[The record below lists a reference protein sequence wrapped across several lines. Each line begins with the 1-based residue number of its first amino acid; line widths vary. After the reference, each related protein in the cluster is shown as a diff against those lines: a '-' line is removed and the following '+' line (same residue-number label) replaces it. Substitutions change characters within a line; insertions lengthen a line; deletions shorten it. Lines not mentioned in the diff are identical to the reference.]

1 MPQYLSPGVY
11 VEYVPPASLPIAG
24 VATSIAGF
32 IGVVAD
38 DVTMP
43 PRPGQF
49 YFQFPSQFQ
58 LDQNGNPNLNA
69 QGQPDSLLDSES
81 NPIPVLV
88 KNKEGKPAFSEDDE
102 GNPVPLVDENDIP
115 FVLVKDDEGNPALV
129 KDGSYVLVEE
139 DGKPKPVLYD
149 VADAGEPILI
159 TSWEEFKTKFGDF
172 QEGNKILAHAVYGFF
187 FNGGTRCH
195 VLRVAPSQEDPPVP
209 PLNNPSDELEKFE
222 PVDEITIVAVPG
234 AVSDIQHN
242 AIIAHCAKMGD
253 RVAILDGDQNQGP
266 GSVSGIRP
274 VGRSQQASYAAIYYP
289 WIKVFDPV
297 SEAPDII
304 PPSGHIAGIYARND
318 ATRGVFKAPA
328 NEVIVNALDVS
339 RPISKAQ
346 QDGLNPEGINVIRS
360 FKGTIKVWG
369 GRTMA
374 DDANAD
380 FRYISTRRYFN
391 YLVESINDGTQF
403 AVFEPNDLGLW
414 QRIKRTVGDFLLN
427 EWRSGALFGETPDK
441 AFFVKCD
448 AETNPKEVR
457 ELGQVVTLIGVA
469 IVKPAEFVIFRI
481 QQTAGE

>member
-11 VEYVPPASLPIAG
+11 VEYVPPASLPVAG
-24 VATSIAGF
+24 VATSVAGF

-38 DVTMP
+38 NVTMP
-43 PRPGQF
+43 EQPGQF
-49 YFQFPSQFQ
+49 QK
-58 LDQNGNPNLNA
+58 DDEGNL
-69 QGQPDSLLDSES
+69 
-81 NPIPVLV
+81 VL
-88 KNKEGKPAFSEDDE
+88 DDE
-102 GNPVPLVDENDIP
+102 GNPVPAPYER
-115 FVLVKDDEGNPALV
+115 AT
-129 KDGSYVLVEE
+129 
-139 DGKPKPVLYD
+139 
-149 VADAGEPILI
+149 AGEPTLI
-159 TSWEEFKTKFGDF
+159 TSWEEFKTRFGDF

-187 FNGGTRCH
+187 FNGGSRCY
-195 VLRVAPSQEDPPVP
+195 VLRVAAATEID
-209 PLNNPSDELEKFE
+209 NPAEELEKFE
-222 PVDEITIVAVPG
+222 AVDEITIVAVPG
-234 AVSDIQHN
+234 AISDIQHT

-253 RVAILDGDQNQGP
+253 RVAVLDGDQTKDP
-266 GSVSGIRP
+266 SEVSGIRP

-297 SEAPDII
+297 SNAPDTL
-304 PPSGHIAGIYARND
+304 PPSGHLAGIYARND

-369 GRTMA
+369 ARTMA

-380 FRYISTRRYFN
+380 FRYVSTRRYFN
-391 YLVESINDGTQF
+391 YLQESIDDGTQF
-403 AVFEPNDLGLW
+403 AVFEPNNLALW

-427 EWRSGALFGETPDK
+427 EWRDGALFGETPEQ

-457 ELGQVVTLIGVA
+457 ELGQVVALIGVA

>member
-24 VATSIAGF
+24 VATSVAGF

-38 DVTMP
+38 NDDFKMP
-43 PRPGQF
+43 DQPGQF
-49 YFQFPSQFQ
+49 QT
-58 LDQNGNPNLNA
+58 DNEGNP
-69 QGQPDSLLDSES
+69 
-81 NPIPVLV
+81 VL
-88 KNKEGKPAFSEDDE
+88 DDE
-102 GNPVPLVDENDIP
+102 GNPVPAPYKL
-115 FVLVKDDEGNPALV
+115 AT
-129 KDGSYVLVEE
+129 
-139 DGKPKPVLYD
+139 
-149 VADAGEPILI
+149 AGEPTLI

-187 FNGGTRCH
+187 FNGGSRCY
-195 VLRVAPSQEDPPVP
+195 VLRVAAATDIDDNLV
-209 PLNNPSDELEKFE
+209 ELEKFE
-222 PVDEITIVAVPG
+222 TEDEITIVAVPG
-234 AVSDIQHN
+234 AISQTQHT

-253 RVAILDGDQNQGP
+253 RVAILDGDADDKKP
-266 GSVSGIRP
+266 VDVDVIRP

-297 SEAPDII
+297 SNAPDTTIII
-304 PPSGHIAGIYARND
+304 PPSGHLAGIYARND

-369 GRTMA
+369 ARTMA

-380 FRYISTRRYFN
+380 FRYVSTRRYFN
-391 YLVESINDGTQF
+391 YLQESIDDGTQF
-403 AVFEPNDLGLW
+403 AVFEPNNLALW

-427 EWRSGALFGETPDK
+427 EWRDGALFGETPEQ

-457 ELGQVVTLIGVA
+457 ELGQVVALIGVA